1 MPEAPFLRR
10 AVARPVRTRHV
21 RQVEEADCGASC
33 LSVVLAWFGRHASW
47 RELQQVCGGGRDGVT
62 AATLIRAASHYGLAG
77 SGKRIRLSGDDQ
89 ADTRS
94 MRSLAAPAILFVGGN
109 HFVVLD
115 HVSERGTVSLNDPA
129 IGHRLM
135 PMAEFRAFFSG
146 IALVFT
152 PTEDFHP
159 AGVPHRLR
167 GDLLSWA
174 RPRLGLLAGSVLAG
188 TSAALVAVATALL
201 MRAVV
206 TATARPDSAG
216 AAGTAGGGVLLWAL
230 GSAAVAALTATW
242 IQTRLQSALLRGLSV
257 DNSRFF
263 VRTLLDLPA
272 SFFQRR
278 FTGGVAA
285 RVQIADTIANQL
297 AGTVVPVF
305 VGGVSMTVVLGV
317 LAWFAPGIAVLVLC
331 GVGCSTAI
339 LRRASTGEASRQGRL
354 LAEQASRDGE
364 MISGLNMLETLKAEA
379 ATTVLLDRWEQS
391 HARSLAV
398 AHRSM
403 RSAQRTLGTAG
414 VVDSLVSV
422 AAVLWAA
429 ADVRRGAMALPD
441 LMSVI
446 TLVGVFQ
453 ASAGA
458 VTRGGLSFGQLR
470 AAFAA
475 FADVAGS
482 SPETAGSVQALRS
495 AESAEAVKAGAPLVP
510 PATTATT
517 PTPSGVGATPGSAG
531 RLQLRT
537 LEFGYDINRPPLVR
551 GVDVRVPPGSRLV
564 VVGTTGS
571 GKSTLARLVVG
582 STAPW
587 AGSVTLDGIP
597 VTDLPPGSVGYVS
610 QHPVLFEGS
619 VAENVAFGDDEFAPD
634 LIDQAL
640 ATACLDRVVAR
651 RGGPRDAR
659 VEPNGQNF
667 SGGER
672 QRLALARALCRQP
685 ALLVL
690 DEATSALEG
699 PLEARIDANLRR
711 LGTTTVVVT
720 HRLGTVG
727 PDDLVLVLHRGT
739 PAQLGTHRDLS
750 ARQGQYRELLGASR

>member
-1 MPEAPFLRR
+1 M
-10 AVARPVRTRHV
+10 

-47 RELQQVCGGGRDGVT
+47 GELQQVCGGGRDGVT
-62 AATLIRAASHYGLAG
+62 AATLIRAAAHYGLAG

-89 ADTRS
+89 TDTRS
-94 MRSLAAPAILFVGGN
+94 MRALAAPAILFVGGS

-152 PTEDFHP
+152 PTENFHP

-174 RPRLGLLAGSVLAG
+174 RPRRGLLAGSVLAG

-201 MRAVV
+201 MRAFV
-206 TATARPDSAG
+206 TATARPGSSG
-216 AAGTAGGGVLLWAL
+216 APGADVLLWAL
-230 GSAAVAALTATW
+230 AGAVVAAFTATW

-257 DNSRFF
+257 DHSRFF

-317 LAWFAPGIAVLVLC
+317 LAWFAPGIAALMLC
-331 GVGCSTAI
+331 GVGCSAAI

-398 AHRSM
+398 AHRST
-403 RSAQRTLGTAG
+403 RSAQRTLATAG
-414 VVDSLVSV
+414 VLDSLVSV

-470 AAFAA
+470 AGFAA

-482 SPETAGSVQALRS
+482 SPETAGSAQALRS
-495 AESAEAVKAGAPLVP
+495 AESTDAVQAGASLIPL
-510 PATTATT
+510 ATTATT
-517 PTPSGVGATPGSAG
+517 PAPAAGVGAAPSSAG
-531 RLQLRT
+531 RLELRT

-564 VVGTTGS
+564 VVGATGS

-582 STAPW
+582 GTAPW
-587 AGSVTLDGIP
+587 AGSVMLDGIP

-619 VAENVAFGDDEFAPD
+619 VAENVAFGDEEFAPD
-634 LIDQAL
+634 LIDRAL
-640 ATACLDRVVAR
+640 ATACLDKVVAR
-651 RGGPRDAR
+651 RGGPRAAR

-672 QRLALARALCRQP
+672 QRLALARALCRRP

-720 HRLGTVG
+720 HRLGTVS
-727 PDDLVLVLHRGT
+727 PDDLVLVLHHGT

-750 ARQGQYRELLGASR
+750 ARQGQYRELLGAGR

>member
-1 MPEAPFLRR
+1 MGP
-10 AVARPVRTRHV
+10 
-21 RQVEEADCGASC
+21 
-33 LSVVLAWFGRHASW
+33 
-47 RELQQVCGGGRDGVT
+47 GG
-62 AATLIRAASHYGLAG
+62 
-77 SGKRIRLSGDDQ
+77 
-89 ADTRS
+89 
-94 MRSLAAPAILFVGGN
+94 
-109 HFVVLD
+109 
-115 HVSERGTVSLNDPA
+115 
-129 IGHRLM
+129 
-135 PMAEFRAFFSG
+135 
-146 IALVFT
+146 
-152 PTEDFHP
+152 
-159 AGVPHRLR
+159 
-167 GDLLSWA
+167 
-174 RPRLGLLAGSVLAG
+174 
-188 TSAALVAVATALL
+188 
-201 MRAVV
+201 
-206 TATARPDSAG
+206 
-216 AAGTAGGGVLLWAL
+216 
-230 GSAAVAALTATW
+230 AAVAAFTATW
-242 IQTRLQSALLRGLSV
+242 MQTRLQSALLRRLSV
-257 DNSRFF
+257 DHSRFF

-305 VGGVSMTVVLGV
+305 VGGVSMAVVLAV

-331 GVGCSTAI
+331 GVGCSMAI
-339 LRRASTGEASRQGRL
+339 LRRASTDEASRQGRL

-364 MISGLNMLETLKAEA
+364 MISGLNMIETLKAEA

-391 HARSLAV
+391 HARGLAV
-398 AHRSM
+398 AHQSM
-403 RSAQRTLGTAG
+403 RSAQRMLGTAT

-422 AAVLWAA
+422 ASVLWAA

-458 VTRGGLSFGQLR
+458 VARGGLSFGQLR
-470 AAFAA
+470 AGFAA

-482 SPETAGSVQALRS
+482 SAGSSVGPDDPARPPRSGETTDAAQADAVPVATGTAAPRTGAAS
-495 AESAEAVKAGAPLVP
+495 AP
-510 PATTATT
+510 
-517 PTPSGVGATPGSAG
+517 AG
-531 RLQLRT
+531 RLELGT
-537 LEFGYDINRPPLVR
+537 LEFGYDVNRPPLVR

-564 VVGTTGS
+564 VVGATGS

-582 STAPW
+582 SSAPW

-640 ATACLDRVVAR
+640 ATACLDGVVAR

-672 QRLALARALCRQP
+672 QRLALARALCRRP

-699 PLEARIDANLRR
+699 PLEARVDANLRR

-720 HRLGTVG
+720 HRLGIVE
-727 PDDLVLVLHRGT
+727 PDDLVLVLHRGA